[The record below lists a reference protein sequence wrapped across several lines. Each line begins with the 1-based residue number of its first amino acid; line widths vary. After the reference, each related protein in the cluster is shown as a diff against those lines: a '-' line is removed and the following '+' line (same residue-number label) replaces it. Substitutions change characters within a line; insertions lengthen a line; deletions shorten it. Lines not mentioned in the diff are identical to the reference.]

1 MKKDKIS
8 FLILLVEIVAIVA
21 MHATK
26 SEPIETSSASSEN
39 TRSAP
44 IFSANTVQTS
54 NNNYLILP
62 VYPY

>member
-8 FLILLVEIVAIVA
+8 FLILVVEIVAIVA

-26 SEPIETSSASSEN
+26 SDPKNMASTTPETN
-39 TRSAP
+39 LSAP

>member
-26 SEPIETSSASSEN
+26 SEPLSSGSTAVS
-39 TRSAP
+39 TTLSAP

>member
-26 SEPIETSSASSEN
+26 SDPSNMASTTPETN
-39 TRSAP
+39 LSAP
-44 IFSANTVQTS
+44 IFSASTVQTS

>member
-1 MKKDKIS
+1 MKKEKIS

-26 SEPIETSSASSEN
+26 SEPLSSATKAETTTQS
-39 TRSAP
+39 TP
-44 IFSANTVQTS
+44 VFSANAVQTN

-62 VYPY
+62 VYPF